1 MRKCR
6 VMLSALLVGSA
17 IPAGYTEPFSAEHL
31 VRLDRV
37 GSPSLSPNGDW
48 VAYSVRETDMDAN
61 KGRYDLWL
69 SPTAGGGARQLTN
82 TEENE
87 TSPTWSADGK
97 AIYFLS
103 PSDDSSQVWR
113 ISVDGGKPEQV
124 TQFPV
129 DVGTFRLAPDG
140 DWLVFSAAVYPDCE
154 DLTCTAERDETKAE
168 SKATGGLYSQL
179 FMRHWD
185 HWLTTKRSRLFSI
198 PLEDGIAIDAEPVLV
213 SAAIDADIPS
223 RVWGGN
229 EEYVISGDGATVYF
243 AARLRDE
250 REAWSTNFDLYSAPL
265 AGNGATVNLTEANRA
280 VDNHPLLSPD
290 GRAIAWLAMA
300 RPGFEA
306 DRYRVMIRDLKSG
319 ESREVARGW
328 DRSPS
333 SIAFSPDGQA
343 IFANAQDLGNKT
355 LWRIDIRSGT
365 AKRIVDNGTI
375 GSFDVGG
382 DGIVYS
388 KNDLKT
394 PAELYFLANGGQTSR
409 KITDFSTPQLAG
421 VTMGDFEQ
429 FSFSGANDE
438 RVYGYVVKPAGFEKG
453 KRYPIAFLI
462 HGGPQGSFSNNF
474 HYRWNPQTYA
484 GQGFAAVMIDFH
496 GSTGYGQDFTDSIT
510 GDWGGKPLEDLQK
523 GLAAAI
529 DRYDFLDGDRI
540 CALGASYGGYM
551 INWIAGK
558 WPDRFDCLVNHD
570 GIFDNRAMAYETEEL
585 WFTEWEMG
593 GTHYSKPDGY
603 EAFNPVNH
611 VSEWK
616 TPMLVIHGE
625 LDYRVPVTQGI
636 ATFTALQ
643 RRGIPSKFLY
653 FADENHWVL
662 KPHNSLQWHS
672 VVNSWLHEYLQRS
685 RAGK

>member
-1 MRKCR
+1 MKQSR
-6 VMLSALLVGSA
+6 VVLAALLGCGAMTTSQA
-17 IPAGYTEPFSAEHL
+17 EPFSAEHL

-37 GSPSLSPNGDW
+37 GSPSVSPNGDW
-48 VAYSVRETDMDAN
+48 VAYAVRKTDMDAN

-69 SPTAGGGARQLTN
+69 SPTAGGDARQLTKG
-82 TEENE
+82 EENE
-87 TSPTWSADGK
+87 TSPAWSADGNT
-97 AIYFLS
+97 IYFLS
-103 PSDDSSQVWR
+103 PAGDSSQVWR
-113 ISVDGGKPEQV
+113 IAVDGGEPEQV
-124 TQFPV
+124 TRLPV

-140 DWLVFSAAVYPDCE
+140 DRLVFSAAVYPDCE
-154 DLTCTAERDETKAE
+154 DLACTAARDETKAE
-168 SKATGGLYSQL
+168 SKATGALYSQL

-185 HWLTTKRSRLFSI
+185 HWLTEKRSRLFSI
-198 PLEDGIAIDAEPVLV
+198 PLNNGLAVDAEPILV
-213 SAAIDADIPS
+213 SSEVDADIPS

-229 EEYVISGDGATVYF
+229 EEYIISGDGATVYF
-243 AARLRDE
+243 AARLRNE
-250 REAWSTNFDLYSAPL
+250 SEAWSTNFDLYSTPID
-265 AGNGATVNLTEANRA
+265 GNGPTTNLTEANKA
-280 VDNHPLLSPD
+280 VDNHPILSPD
-290 GRAIAWLAMA
+290 GSTIAWLAMS

-306 DRYRVMIRDLKSG
+306 DRYRIMIRNLSSG

-333 SIAFSPDGQA
+333 SMSFSPDGKA

-365 AKRIVDNGTI
+365 AKRIVDKGTV
-375 GSFDVGG
+375 GSFDVSR
-382 DGIVYS
+382 DGIVFS

-394 PAELYFLANGGQTSR
+394 PAELYFLPDGDQTSSQ
-409 KITDFSTPQLAG
+409 ITDFSTPQLKG
-421 VTMGDFEQ
+421 VAMGDYEQ
-429 FSFSGANDE
+429 FSFPGANNE
-438 RVYGYVVKPAGFEKG
+438 RVYGYVVKPAGFEEG
-453 KRYPIAFLI
+453 KRYPVAFLI

-529 DRYDFLDGDRI
+529 DRYEFLDGDRV

-570 GIFDNRAMAYETEEL
+570 GLFDNRAMAYETEEL
-585 WFTEWEMG
+585 WFTEWENG
-593 GTHYSKPDGY
+593 GTHFSKPDGY
-603 EAFNPVNH
+603 EEFNPVNH
-611 VSEWK
+611 VAEWK

-672 VVNSWLHEYLQRS
+672 VVNSWLHDYLS
-685 RAGK
+685 TAE